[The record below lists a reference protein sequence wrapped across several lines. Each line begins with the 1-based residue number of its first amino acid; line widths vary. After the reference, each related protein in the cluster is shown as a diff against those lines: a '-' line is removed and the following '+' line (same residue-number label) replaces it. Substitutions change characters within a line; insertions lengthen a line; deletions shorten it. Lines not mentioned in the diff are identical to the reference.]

1 VLSKLKNEKERD
13 IILEALQ
20 HNNWN
25 MMKTAQALGISRASL
40 YKKAE
45 RFAIKRFSSPQAS

>member
-1 VLSKLKNEKERD
+1 MLSKLKNEKERD